1 MQGCCC
7 QARGIVQTSF
17 DWRDVLF
24 TENMLTNLWKIEA
37 NEQPAIHGI
46 EIIQKN
52 YQEKNLSKWY
62 RVKWSQDK
70 NQDKIRSLI
79 YWLNSML
86 VRWWDGFFLRSY
98 ICFSV
103 KQLVIHIMEH
113 LKIRSLKICSFIR
126 APSSCLSWF
135 ALAGPP
141 KPIGVASYG
150 RLVFSAPLA
159 EQRKLWY

>member
-7 QARGIVQTSF
+7 QAGEIVQISF

-37 NEQPAIHGI
+37 NEQPVIHGI
-46 EIIQKN
+46 EIIQQN
-52 YQEKNLSKWY
+52 SQEKNLSKWY

-86 VRWWDGFFLRSY
+86 VRWWDGIFLRSY

-103 KQLVIHIMEH
+103 KQSVIHIRDH
-113 LKIRSLKICSFIR
+113 LKIRSLKICNFR
-126 APSSCLSWF
+126 APTSCLSLF
-135 ALAGPP
+135 VLAGPP
-141 KPIGVASYG
+141 NPLAVDSYVW
-150 RLVFSAPLA
+150 LVFFAPLP
-159 EQRKLWY
+159 EPRKLWL